1 MSYLSKIKQL
11 SIEECLHLCLDF
23 ANSHM
28 ADAAALIQST
38 SSSDELEIMCGIS
51 IQDQN
56 YQEFSDLPLVHS
68 PILTSVIKRDKPI
81 RLMDASRHPELE
93 EWRKTL
99 ELPAVSSLMQIPLET
114 DETADNQ
121 HRALL
126 LLKSSGNWQYD
137 QQNTIS
143 EELKSYEFE
152 YAEEEL
158 SANFDNQNDE
168 INESMHIQNNILEH
182 EKIASPS
189 NFSNIEIVHLEKE
202 NQRQKSDINRLLTYI
217 DDINGQNGNGRNGNH
232 EQNEQDQIIN
242 NLKTENQKLKESLT
256 EIDQLNVPNL
266 DEPELI
272 VRAKEELRLALI
284 ELASL
289 NNRLYQEQSAPMAS
303 SENSGVLSSIPADKA
318 ERIGDI
324 AQEMRQPLSSI
335 LGYTDLL
342 LGETVGILG
351 ALQRNFLERVHN
363 STDRMDQLI
372 ADLILL
378 AELDAS
384 GIDVSRKPVDVS
396 KLIDEVVSRLSS
408 QLAEKQIIMRLDL
421 PDRLPNIETDK
432 DALFQIIFYL
442 LQNATI
448 ATPFSKE
455 ITLRAQS
462 DQSHEFG
469 EFLLIELADSGG
481 GITDSDL
488 PRVFSRV
495 YRAQNP
501 VIEGVGDTGVGLTI
515 AETLSIALGGRIWV
529 ESEKGKGSTY
539 SVILP
544 LNEKADVPVSA

>member
-152 YAEEEL
+152 YAEEAL